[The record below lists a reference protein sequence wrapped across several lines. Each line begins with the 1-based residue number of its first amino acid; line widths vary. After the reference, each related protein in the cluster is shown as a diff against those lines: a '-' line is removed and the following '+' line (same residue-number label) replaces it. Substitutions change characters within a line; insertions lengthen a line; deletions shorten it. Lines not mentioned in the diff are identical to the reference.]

1 MGSVERQ
8 FQSRQLVPARRIPH
22 LVRHKARSALDPRR
36 LAVHARAGL
45 ALLALGA
52 SIGCAGP
59 STNANAAMAELRAT
73 VTSTESLIAS
83 MRNRYV
89 GQWYRTLTFV
99 QTSTYYKPDGTV
111 DRVET
116 WREAAMMPGKLRI
129 DTDTLNGRG
138 AIYAND
144 SLYVFTDNKLA
155 RALNRQNEL
164 MVLGFDVYF
173 QDPARTLAQLQRLGF
188 DVTKFRRAMHD
199 GVEYYV
205 VGADAGDLTSKQFWI
220 EADRM
225 LFWRVMLPNLRQGV
239 KLTEIRFQK
248 YVPRDG
254 GWVAEE
260 VDFLDDGKRTFFEAY
275 SDVKTN
281 VRLDPAIF
289 DPLKYGATARWWMR

>member
-1 MGSVERQ
+1 MNCHHRFARV
-8 FQSRQLVPARRIPH
+8 LV
-22 LVRHKARSALDPRR
+22 V
-36 LAVHARAGL
+36 
-45 ALLALGA
+45 ALLGVLA
-52 SIGCAGP
+52 GCGGR
-59 STNANAAMAELRAT
+59 STSKNAAMAELRAAI
-73 VTSTESLIAS
+73 VSTESMLGA

-99 QTSTYYKPDGTV
+99 QTSTYYKPDGSV

-138 AIYAND
+138 VIYAND
-144 SLYVFTDNKLA
+144 SLYVFTDGKLA
-155 RALNRQNEL
+155 RALSRQNEL

-188 DVTKFRRAMHD
+188 DVTKFRRAVHD

-205 VGADAGDLTSKQFWI
+205 VGADAADLTSKQFWI

-225 LFWRVMLPNLRQGV
+225 LFWRVMLPNMRSGV

-248 YVPRDG
+248 YVARDG

-260 VDFLDDGKRTFFEAY
+260 VDFLDDGKRTFFESYA
-275 SDVKTN
+275 DVKTN
-281 VRLDPAIF
+281 VRLDPSIF
-289 DPLKYGATARWWMR
+289 EPLKYGATARWWTR